1 MTDFEQAKSA
11 LIIKKMPKEQ
21 FLHEISLILE
31 DFDSNREADM
41 KYFLDDIY
49 SATEIYFADVIKEER
64 EKAIKEYL
72 VEQLK
77 RRQS

>member
-1 MTDFEQAKSA
+1 MDKEIF
-11 LIIKKMPKEQ
+11 IKK
-21 FLHEISLILE
+21 LTLILE

-49 SATEIYFADVIKEER
+49 STSETYYADVIKEER
-64 EKAIKEYL
+64 EKAIKEFL

>member
-1 MTDFEQAKSA
+1 MNKETF
-11 LIIKKMPKEQ
+11 IKK
-21 FLHEISLILE
+21 LTLILE

-49 SATEIYFADVIKEER
+49 SVSEIYFSDVIKEER
-64 EKAIKEYL
+64 EKAIKEFL

>member
-1 MTDFEQAKSA
+1 MT
-11 LIIKKMPKEQ
+11 KEQ
-21 FLHEISLILE
+21 FLQKITLILE
-31 DFDSNREADM
+31 DFDSNREVDM

-49 SATEIYFADVIKEER
+49 SASEIYFADVIKEER

-77 RRQS
+77 RR

>member
-1 MTDFEQAKSA
+1 MDKETF
-11 LIIKKMPKEQ
+11 IKK
-21 FLHEISLILE
+21 LTLILE

-49 SATEIYFADVIKEER
+49 SASEIYFADVIAKER
-64 EKAIKEYL
+64 EKAIKEFL

>member
-1 MTDFEQAKSA
+1 MNKETF
-11 LIIKKMPKEQ
+11 IKK
-21 FLHEISLILE
+21 LTLILE
-31 DFDSNREADM
+31 DFDSNRETSM
-41 KYFLDDIY
+41 KYYLDAIY
-49 SATEIYFADVIKEER
+49 SASEIYFADVIKEER

>member
-1 MTDFEQAKSA
+1 MCGVCA
-11 LIIKKMPKEQ
+11 LIIKTRNKEA
-21 FLHEISLILE
+21 FIKKLTLILE

-49 SATEIYFADVIKEER
+49 SASEIYFADIIKEER
-64 EKAIKEYL
+64 EKAIKEFL
-72 VEQLK
+72 IEQLK

>member
-1 MTDFEQAKSA
+1 MRVVRSA
-11 LIIKKMPKEQ
+11 LIIKTMSKEA
-21 FLHEISLILE
+21 FIKKLTLILE

-49 SATEIYFADVIKEER
+49 AASEIYFADIIKEER
-64 EKAIKEYL
+64 EKAIKEFL
-72 VEQLK
+72 IEQLR

>member
-1 MTDFEQAKSA
+1 VRSA
-11 LIIKKMPKEQ
+11 LIIKTMNKEA
-21 FLHEISLILE
+21 FIKKLTLILE

-49 SATEIYFADVIKEER
+49 STSEIYFADVIKEER
-64 EKAIKEYL
+64 EKAVKEFL

-77 RRQS
+77 RRQP

>member
-1 MTDFEQAKSA
+1 MNKETF
-11 LIIKKMPKEQ
+11 IKK
-21 FLHEISLILE
+21 LTLILE
-31 DFDSNREADM
+31 DFDSNRDADM

-49 SATEIYFADVIKEER
+49 SASEIYFADVIATER
-64 EKAIKEYL
+64 EKAIKEFL

>member
-1 MTDFEQAKSA
+1 MDKETF
-11 LIIKKMPKEQ
+11 IKK
-21 FLHEISLILE
+21 LTLILE
-31 DFDSNREADM
+31 DFDSNRETDM

-49 SATEIYFADVIKEER
+49 SASEIYFADVIAKER
-64 EKAIKEYL
+64 EKAIKEFL